1 MIMIDGT
8 KKDADRME
16 FFANKITKPV
26 ESDFDIDHD
35 LIDEFLRLS
44 GLELNSVATYM
55 GGLAAQETIKV
66 VLFRSLFHR
75 SQHISSLLQDSSFP
89 STTQLLTTLSRKS

>member
-1 MIMIDGT
+1 
-8 KKDADRME
+8 ME

-26 ESDFDIDHD
+26 EQDFDIDHD

-44 GLELNSVATYM
+44 GLELNSIATYM

-66 VLFRSLFHR
+66 LFASYRIDLPNQF
-75 SQHISSLLQDSSFP
+75 
-89 STTQLLTTLSRKS
+89 